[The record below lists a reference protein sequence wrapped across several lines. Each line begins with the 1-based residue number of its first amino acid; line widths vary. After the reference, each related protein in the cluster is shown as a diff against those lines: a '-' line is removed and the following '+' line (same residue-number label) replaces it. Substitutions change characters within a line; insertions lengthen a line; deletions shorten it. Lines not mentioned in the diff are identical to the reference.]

1 MAEFYDIN
9 TTDMINRCRKKEM
22 VYPRQIAMYLIRE
35 ELKKSFPFIGEK
47 LGGRDHTTVM
57 YACDKM
63 TKEIEKNETLQR
75 ELNLIRE
82 RIYSK

>member
-1 MAEFYDIN
+1 
-9 TTDMINRCRKKEM
+9 MIHRCRKKEV

-57 YACDKM
+57 YACDKLQ
-63 TKEIEKNETLQR
+63 KELEKNEVLQQ
-75 ELNLIRE
+75 ELILIKE